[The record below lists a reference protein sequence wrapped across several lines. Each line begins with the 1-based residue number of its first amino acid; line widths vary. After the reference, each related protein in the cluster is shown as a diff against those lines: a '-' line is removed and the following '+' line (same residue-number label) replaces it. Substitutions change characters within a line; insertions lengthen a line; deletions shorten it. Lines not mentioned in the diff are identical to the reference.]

1 MSKKA
6 KTIIAV
12 AAVLTLMLMFAACSK
27 NEESNNDIPKGEPV
41 DEELINNIRDSED
54 SILIRIGGN
63 PDKKSFD
70 VYILDNEMYVIAFG
84 GKPGEYYL
92 IENRALQE
100 KEKNVC
106 ADLVKALKEFDGE
119 KYNVYATDT
128 ETVAV
133 SYKDIEIHYL
143 YQEVSNSEL
152 CSLLRTVLSN
162 CNYIVKEYGSLP
174 QYHEKGWYYK
184 HLLEQIGEE

>member
-6 KTIIAV
+6 KTIIAI

-63 PDKKSFD
+63 PDKKLFE
-70 VYILDNEMYVIAFG
+70 VYILADEIYVIAFG

-100 KEKNVC
+100 KEKNAC
-106 ADLVKALKEFDGE
+106 ADLIKFLKEFSGE
-119 KYNVYATDT
+119 MDNAHGTDIT
-128 ETVAV
+128 RIMV
-133 SYKDIEIHYL
+133 SYNDVEIFYL
-143 YQEVSNSEL
+143 YEEVSNKEL
-152 CSLLRTVLSN
+152 CGLLRTILSN